1 MNISKHDIRF
11 LRKLFQSRPRGTGL
25 TVFSLAVLAVGL
37 SFGNLAMAAN
47 VLINPGAET
56 GDSTGWT
63 FDADASVASTNG
75 FQYNAGID
83 YPPTA
88 SNILVHSGEYTF
100 KVYQNVVGATRAYQD
115 IAAAPGSQWAAST
128 YALSHTQDYIQT
140 GGSALV
146 QVVFYDSTGTNALAV
161 YGSDILDP
169 QNPYP
174 DPPYFTL
181 LPPVAVDASGW
192 LFLTVTNSYS
202 SDPAS
207 ELNWNNHIT
216 GNLVAPAGTA
226 VVRYQ
231 LEFEQ
236 TVGAGGSV
244 FFDDCVLD
252 KVVGSDP
259 DIVTA
264 PVAEVVVV
272 GQNASFSV
280 VGSGNT
286 TLFYQWQK
294 NNVNVSGS
302 RVSGALTPTLT
313 VSNVLSAD
321 SGNYTVVVTDSNGS
335 IRSVPVALTVLNP
348 AQGNNALGPNA
359 GFETAPLWSPWS
371 PFGGT
376 GLPSTNGTYYQ
387 VTNLVNVYD
396 GEYCAQIYDG
406 GRDNGFWVHV
416 PCTPGSVWKAAGHA
430 YITSTVDNLSASNTC
445 RLQVWFQDN
454 SNNHVSPAYESW
466 KIYGLAYTNVYPM
479 MARDT
484 WVYLPVTNM
493 VDGTTDLPTNTVQ
506 NFVAPA
512 NASVINLQ
520 VYYYSPPGGGGTG
533 GSVFWDDM
541 ELFQIVPVTNL
552 VAKLSGGHVNLSF
565 STKGGLL
572 YSVLYKTSLS
582 DASWIVLTNGIAG
595 TGTTVVVSDTPP
607 TNTRFYRVQSY

>member
-37 SFGNLAMAAN
+37 LFGNLAMAAN

-75 FQYNAGID
+75 FQYNGGTN
-83 YPPTA
+83 YPPNA

-100 KVYQNVVGATRAYQD
+100 KLYQNVVGATRAYQD

-128 YALSHTQDYIQT
+128 YALSHTQDYIQA
-140 GGSALV
+140 GGSALM

-181 LPPVAVDASGW
+181 LPPMAVDATGW

-236 TVGAGGSV
+236 TIGAGGSV

-264 PVAEVVVV
+264 PVTEVVVV

-294 NNVNVSGS
+294 NNVSVSGS

-335 IRSVPVALTVLNP
+335 IRSIPVVLTVLNP

-359 GFETAPLWSPWS
+359 GFEKDLWAPWAS
-371 PFGGT
+371 FGGT
-376 GLPSTNGTYYQ
+376 GLPSTNSTYYQ

-396 GEYCAQIYDG
+396 GTYVAQIYAG
-406 GRDNGFWVHV
+406 NTDNGFWLTLTTNV
-416 PCTPGSVWKAAGHA
+416 TPGSVWKAAGHA
-430 YITSTVDNLSASNTC
+430 YITSTTDNLSESNTC
-445 RLQVWFQDN
+445 RIQIWFKN
-454 SNNHVSPAYESW
+454 ASGTALAPTFESF
-466 KIYGLAYTNVYPM
+466 KIYGLSYTNVYPM
-479 MARDT
+479 MPRDT
-484 WVYLPVTNM
+484 WCYLPVTNV
-493 VDGTTDLPTNTVQ
+493 VDTTDTPTNFVTDI
-506 NFVAPA
+506 VAPP
-512 NASVINLQ
+512 NAAMINYQ
-520 VYYYSPPGGGGTG
+520 VYYYHPPGNTG

-541 ELFQIVPVTNL
+541 ELYQVVPVMDL
-552 VAKLSGGHVNLSF
+552 KAKPSAGHVNLSF

-582 DASWIVLTNGIAG
+582 DASWSVLTNGIAG
-595 TGTTVVVSDTPP
+595 TGGTFVVSDTPVA
-607 TNTRFYRVQSY
+607 NTRFYRVQSY

>member
-37 SFGNLAMAAN
+37 LFGNLAMAAN

-75 FQYNAGID
+75 FQYNGGTN
-83 YPPTA
+83 YPPNA

-100 KVYQNVVGATRAYQD
+100 KLYQNVVGATRAYQD

-128 YALSHTQDYIQT
+128 YALSHTQDYIQA
-140 GGSALV
+140 GGSALM

-181 LPPVAVDASGW
+181 LPPMAVDATGW

-236 TVGAGGSV
+236 TIGAGGSV

-264 PVAEVVVV
+264 PVTEVVVV

-294 NNVNVSGS
+294 NNVSVSGS

-335 IRSVPVALTVLNP
+335 IRSIPVVLTVLNP

-359 GFETAPLWSPWS
+359 GFEKDLWAPWAS
-371 PFGGT
+371 FGGT
-376 GLPSTNGTYYQ
+376 GLPSTNSTYYQ

-396 GEYCAQIYDG
+396 GTYVAQIYAG
-406 GRDNGFWVHV
+406 NTDNGFWLTLTTNV
-416 PCTPGSVWKAAGHA
+416 TPGSVWKAAGHA
-430 YITSTVDNLSASNTC
+430 YITSTTDNLSESNTC
-445 RLQVWFQDN
+445 RIQIWFKN
-454 SNNHVSPAYESW
+454 ASGTALAPTFESF
-466 KIYGLAYTNVYPM
+466 KIYGLSYTNVYPM
-479 MARDT
+479 MPRDT
-484 WVYLPVTNM
+484 WCYLPVTNV
-493 VDGTTDLPTNTVQ
+493 VDTTDTPTNFVTDI
-506 NFVAPA
+506 VAPP
-512 NASVINLQ
+512 NAAMINYQ
-520 VYYYSPPGGGGTG
+520 VYYYHPPGNTG

-541 ELFQIVPVTNL
+541 ELYQVVPVTDL
-552 VAKLSGGHVNLSF
+552 KAKPSAGHVNLSF

-582 DASWIVLTNGIAG
+582 DASWSVLTNGIAG
-595 TGTTVVVSDTPP
+595 TGGTFVVSDTPVA
-607 TNTRFYRVQSY
+607 NTRFYRVQSY

>member
-37 SFGNLAMAAN
+37 LFGNLAMAAN

-75 FQYNAGID
+75 FQYNGGTN
-83 YPPTA
+83 YPPNA

-100 KVYQNVVGATRAYQD
+100 KLYQNVVGATRAYQD

-128 YALSHTQDYIQT
+128 YALSHTQDYIQA
-140 GGSALV
+140 GGSALM
-146 QVVFYDSTGTNALAV
+146 QVVFYDNTGTNALAV

-181 LPPVAVDASGW
+181 LPPMAVDATGW

-236 TVGAGGSV
+236 TIGAGGSV

-264 PVAEVVVV
+264 PVTEVVVV

-294 NNVNVSGS
+294 NNVSVSGS

-335 IRSVPVALTVLNP
+335 IRSIPVVLTVLNP

-359 GFETAPLWSPWS
+359 GFEKDLWAPWAS
-371 PFGGT
+371 FGGT
-376 GLPSTNGTYYQ
+376 GLPSTNSTYYQ

-396 GEYCAQIYDG
+396 GTYVAQIYAG
-406 GRDNGFWVHV
+406 NTDNGFWLTLTTNV
-416 PCTPGSVWKAAGHA
+416 TPGSVWKAAGHA
-430 YITSTVDNLSASNTC
+430 YITSTTDNLSESNTC
-445 RLQVWFQDN
+445 RIQIWFKN
-454 SNNHVSPAYESW
+454 ASGTALAPTFESF
-466 KIYGLAYTNVYPM
+466 KIYGLSYTNVYPM
-479 MARDT
+479 MPRDT
-484 WVYLPVTNM
+484 WCYLPVTNV
-493 VDGTTDLPTNTVQ
+493 VDTTDTPTNFVTDI
-506 NFVAPA
+506 VAPP
-512 NASVINLQ
+512 NAAMINYQ
-520 VYYYSPPGGGGTG
+520 VYYYHPPGNTG

-541 ELFQIVPVTNL
+541 ELYQVVPVTDL
-552 VAKLSGGHVNLSF
+552 KAKPSAGHVNLSF

-582 DASWIVLTNGIAG
+582 DASWSVLTNGIAG
-595 TGTTVVVSDTPP
+595 TGGTFVVSDTPVA
-607 TNTRFYRVQSY
+607 NTRFYRVQSY